1 MGSFTFEHPVA
12 FALIPLFLLCLKW
25 CRPRYES
32 IWFPGS
38 DRLHT
43 ISRSRSRLH
52 ALAKTATFSLLVT
65 ALASPVVTN
74 EIVIER
80 QKGYEISLILDAS
93 GSMAQNNKFGIVK
106 DIVTRFVKARK
117 HDKIGLTIFADFAY
131 VAVPLTYDKT
141 SLLRLLEK
149 VEVGIAG
156 TRRTALYEALF
167 MSTKL
172 FRDSNAKNKIAI
184 LLTDGIDNAGTV
196 PLEVAINTA
205 KKYGIKVYTIGIG
218 GRGDYNPYVLRKIA
232 KETGGKFFEADTVQK
247 LEKVYETIDRLEKS
261 EIEGNRYVKKRYYY
275 AWPLGTALLLIL
287 LSTLGLRFPIRR
299 ERRAD
304 R

>member
-1 MGSFTFEHPVA
+1 MDNLTFEHPAA
-12 FALIPLFLLCLKW
+12 FLLILLFLVCLRW
-25 CRPRYES
+25 CRPRFES

-38 DRLHT
+38 DRLGRVGGR
-43 ISRSRSRLH
+43 RSSFGTL
-52 ALAKTATFSLLVT
+52 LKTAAFVLMVT
-65 ALASPVVTN
+65 ALASPVVEN
-74 EIVIER
+74 EIEIQR
-80 QKGYEISLILDAS
+80 DKGYEISLILDAS
-93 GSMAQNNKFGIVK
+93 GSMAQNDKFGIVK

-131 VAVPLTYDKT
+131 VAVPLTYDKA

-149 VEVGIAG
+149 VDVGIAG

-172 FRDSNAKNKIAI
+172 FRDSKAKNKIAI

-205 KKYGIKVYTIGIG
+205 KKYGIRVYTIGIG
-218 GRGDYNPYVLRKIA
+218 GRGDYNPYVLQKIA

-247 LEKVYETIDRLEKS
+247 LKKVYETIDALEKS
-261 EIEGNRYVKKRYYY
+261 EIKGNRYVKKSYYY
-275 AWPLGTALLLIL
+275 AWPLGAGLLLTL
-287 LSTLGLRFPIRR
+287 LLVLRGSGTGVRKR
-299 ERRAD
+299 GGG
-304 R
+304 